1 MQASARQQE
10 AIAQVIAARHPPDV
24 SNRPTADTSASSCVL
39 LGIPIAR
46 VLTDPRH
53 SNGRF
58 TENTA
63 TTARNEND
71 RYVRCA
77 ATNLARCRNELTAPP
92 SNSVAYKQRDCY
104 PDNAR
109 LARKR
114 RNFFGAL
121 KNAAAPGRG
130 ATGGRVVDAVSARE
144 TKTARELAYA
154 TRMIVSENR
163 CPFFGIMR
171 ARTAGARR
179 APAGRSAAAVR
190 R

>member
-1 MQASARQQE
+1 MQASARQQK

-24 SNRPTADTSASSCVL
+24 SNRPTADTTASSCAL
-39 LGIPIAR
+39 LGIPIAW

-77 ATNLARCRNELTAPP
+77 ATNLARCRNEISAPP
-92 SNSVAYKQRDCY
+92 SNSVAHAQCGRY

-109 LARKR
+109 LARKQL
-114 RNFFGAL
+114 FGAL
-121 KNAAAPGRG
+121 KNAAASGRG

-154 TRMIVSENR
+154 LRIILFENR
-163 CPFFGIMR
+163 CRLFAIMR

-179 APAGRSAAAVR
+179 GPAGRSAAAAR